1 MCTELRC
8 WTPLTSAVSVYIGP
22 TSHVK
27 KAGVICAF
35 SSAPHFEYGKIFL
48 NQLGTFGKPLMT
60 ASLCWLADL
69 PCRAPEAESCI
80 SHIYCNHSASLAA
93 KPVTHCSFR
102 FESLQHA
109 ACQVI
114 LACFA
119 DRQHESPSSGP
130 LRPPTFPDMSV
141 HHHSSPLNFAS
152 LPNCHRPSYTS

>member
-35 SSAPHFEYGKIFL
+35 SSAPHLEYGKIFL

-69 PCRAPEAESCI
+69 PCMAPEAESCTSLLYCDYSATLAASPV
-80 SHIYCNHSASLAA
+80 SHCSIRLVSLA
-93 KPVTHCSFR
+93 TT
-102 FESLQHA
+102 A
-109 ACQVI
+109 A
-114 LACFA
+114 
-119 DRQHESPSSGP
+119 RK
-130 LRPPTFPDMSV
+130 
-141 HHHSSPLNFAS
+141 
-152 LPNCHRPSYTS
+152 LPGNTCLVC